1 MSALGVDCEA
11 GMTSEDHKTAASLN
25 EFQARGLT
33 VTCQYVDKVIGEIG
47 EILHS
52 AASKAAFPRYVQD
65 ITPTQRRTIED
76 YLSRIRAQLTR
87 VLDGQR
93 IPRPEA
99 WLPTSR
105 AVYTALTTID
115 IALEELRPRY
125 MQGYGEV
132 APELATEL
140 EGISGELRG
149 LVERLNRYLM
159 EDAGQDLR
167 QRLARLEQTSGE
179 LELLT
184 KIERIVTD
192 RGLVE
197 FRSAIASITDR
208 LEDQSLEIAV
218 FGRVSSGK
226 SSLLNSILGEVI
238 LPVGVTPITAV
249 PTRLRYHQTSL
260 LTVWYAERSAETMD
274 VARLAE
280 FASERGNPNNQK
292 RVVRMVVHLPSA
304 RLREGVTLVDTPGLG
319 SLATTGAAETLAYLP
334 SCDLGVVLI
343 DAGSTITRED
353 LETIQALYRAGI
365 PVQLLLSK
373 ADLLSPE
380 NTERMVGYVRQSI
393 ADVYRIEL
401 PVHPVSA
408 IAERRKELD
417 EWFAAEILPL
427 YERCRELKS
436 ASMRRKVGTLRGAV
450 VAALTMQVRRSR
462 GVSSTEQ
469 EKIRE
474 IESSLRKATGRI
486 AETRNRLE
494 KDIRTLGRVREL
506 LLERAAIRLTEKW
519 AEGGDPAG
527 QDMVVFEGI
536 VLDVHQQAKFY
547 HQEIESLARD
557 LHSELERAA
566 KALGMPNGPSEEEFV
581 SVIRA
586 MPVFDFA
593 AVRNLSNSA
602 PSWMGLFGKA
612 GLRVSARRLVNSR
625 LEKPLGVTLS
635 VYSGILG
642 EWTAAILNV
651 IEKRFASY
659 ADGYRAQA
667 ERAQNT
673 SALGSGEQ
681 SALLKDVH
689 ELGAIAPETSVSVG
703 SAD

>member
-1 MSALGVDCEA
+1 
-11 GMTSEDHKTAASLN
+11 MTSEEYKTPTSLN

-47 EILHS
+47 GILHS
-52 AASKAAFPRYVQD
+52 SASKAAFPRYIQD

-87 VLDGQR
+87 VLDGQG

-99 WLPTSR
+99 WVPTSR

-125 MQGYGEV
+125 MKGYGEV

-149 LVERLNRYLM
+149 LVARLNRYLL
-159 EDAGQDLR
+159 EDAGEDLR
-167 QRLARLEQTSGE
+167 QRLERLVQTSGE

-184 KIERIVTD
+184 KIERIVTE

-197 FRSAIASITDR
+197 FRSTIASITDR
-208 LEDQSLEIAV
+208 LEEQSLEIAV

-226 SSLLNSILGEVI
+226 SSLLNAILGDDI

-249 PTRLRYHQTSL
+249 PTRLRYQQTPL

-274 VARLAE
+274 VSRLLE
-280 FASERGNPNNQK
+280 FASERENSNNQK
-292 RVVRMVVHLPSA
+292 HVARMVVHLPSP

-319 SLATTGAAETLAYLP
+319 SLATTGAEETLAYLP

-343 DAGSTITRED
+343 DAGSTITHED
-353 LETIQALYRAGI
+353 LETIQALYRAAI
-365 PVQLLLSK
+365 PVQVLLSK
-373 ADLLSPE
+373 ADLLSLE
-380 NTERMVGYVRQSI
+380 DTERMVGYVRQSI
-393 ADVYRIEL
+393 ADEYRIDL

-408 IAERRKELD
+408 IAERRKDLD
-417 EWFAAEILPL
+417 QWFAAEILPL

-436 ASMRRKVGTLRGAV
+436 ASVRRKVGALRDTV

-462 GVSSTEQ
+462 GLSGTEQ

-474 IESSLRKATGRI
+474 IEANLRKASGRI

-494 KDIRTLGRVREL
+494 KDIRALGRASEL
-506 LLERAAIRLTEKW
+506 LLERAALRLTEKW
-519 AEGGDPAG
+519 ADGGDPAG
-527 QDMVVFEGI
+527 RDLVVFESI

-547 HQEIESLARD
+547 HQEIESLARA
-557 LHSELERAA
+557 LYSELERSA
-566 KALGMPNGPSEEEFV
+566 KALGMPNWPSEEEFA

-593 AVRNLSNSA
+593 PARNLSNSA
-602 PSWMGLFGKA
+602 PSWMSLFGKA
-612 GLRVSARRLVNSR
+612 GLRASARRLVSSR
-625 LEKPLGVTLS
+625 LEKSLAETLS
-635 VYSGILG
+635 VYSGVVG
-642 EWTAAILNV
+642 EWTSAILNV

-667 ERAQNT
+667 ERTQNT

-689 ELGAIAPETSVSVG
+689 ELGGITTETSVSVG
-703 SAD
+703 SAN